1 VHKSTRNH
9 FSNPPLR
16 PGTEA
21 ETTQR
26 NPTQPNPTP
35 AKLTQ
40 QRQLVSNEGGPTWSN
55 QWEIEEALLCL
66 PHQKAAMRQSEVV
79 ESIQPTECQ
88 EELDSMDSL
97 VTVEGWLLKKIT
109 N

>member
-1 VHKSTRNH
+1 
-9 FSNPPLR
+9 
-16 PGTEA
+16 
-21 ETTQR
+21 
-26 NPTQPNPTP
+26 
-35 AKLTQ
+35 
-40 QRQLVSNEGGPTWSN
+40 
-55 QWEIEEALLCL
+55 
-66 PHQKAAMRQSEVV
+66 MRQSEVV